1 MNQSRERLGQ
11 AALVRLGPSICPA
24 QWWGGTKGDSKGGS
38 SSQVRCHLRDCT
50 CAWEKAL

>member
-24 QWWGGTKGDSKGGS
+24 QW
-38 SSQVRCHLRDCT
+38 
-50 CAWEKAL
+50 